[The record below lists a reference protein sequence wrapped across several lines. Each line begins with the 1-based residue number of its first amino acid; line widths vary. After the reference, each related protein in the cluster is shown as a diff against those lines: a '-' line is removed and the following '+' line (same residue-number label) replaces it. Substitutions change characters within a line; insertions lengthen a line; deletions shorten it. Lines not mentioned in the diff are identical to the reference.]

1 MTSAVWRSFNE
12 LWNILLGDLLLSCD
26 FCCHEI
32 FKWVTSESRDFW
44 WVETFLGR
52 RSLNLFGLCY
62 QVIFYWVV
70 TSVILRSVD
79 EFLFLLSEDNI
90 LKYFIYNSY
99 YLCIFWWLPLSTIC
113 IRWWFIIAIFL
124 VSFDDLQYDSY
135 YLQYVSVDNL

>member
-70 TSVILRSVD
+70 TSVILISVD

-99 YLCIFWWLPLSTIC
+99 YLCIFWWFMITSIYYMYKMMIYYSYFLSIF
-113 IRWWFIIAIFL
+113 WWFT
-124 VSFDDLQYDSY
+124 VW
-135 YLQYVSVDNL
+135 